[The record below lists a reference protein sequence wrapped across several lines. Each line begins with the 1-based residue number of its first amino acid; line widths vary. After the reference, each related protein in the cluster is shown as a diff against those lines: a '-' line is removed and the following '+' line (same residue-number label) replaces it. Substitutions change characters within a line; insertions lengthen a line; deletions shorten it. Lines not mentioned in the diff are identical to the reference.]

1 MNNLRRNIGEN
12 GKSGLIRYNL
22 QSIDNFRVSRMVV
35 STTISQARR
44 LDVHVFSGA
53 SECVI
58 AAAAYLKFTDKLRKT
73 FLEFIMGK
81 PKFEP
86 LKYWAWKVHSS
97 SCHRVRRSSDYLKIP
112 QDQFHYYTDSRI
124 VLGYICNRTS
134 RFTQTVCKRFTKF
147 RLRLSGFMTQQ
158 TKIHCTCFPRII
170 SENDNEIC

>member
-53 SECVI
+53 SERVI

-86 LKYWAWKVHSS
+86 LKY
-97 SCHRVRRSSDYLKIP
+97 
-112 QDQFHYYTDSRI
+112 
-124 VLGYICNRTS
+124 
-134 RFTQTVCKRFTKF
+134 
-147 RLRLSGFMTQQ
+147 
-158 TKIHCTCFPRII
+158 
-170 SENDNEIC
+170 